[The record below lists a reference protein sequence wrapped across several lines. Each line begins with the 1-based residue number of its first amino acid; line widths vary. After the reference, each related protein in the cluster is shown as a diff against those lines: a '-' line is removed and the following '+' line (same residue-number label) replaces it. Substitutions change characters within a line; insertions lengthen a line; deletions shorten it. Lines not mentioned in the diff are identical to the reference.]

1 MKTITIGTRLTAWYS
16 LIMAASLC
24 IFGIVADLAMKGS
37 IHSTVDEGLRQ
48 RIEGV
53 RNIIVDDG
61 PKGLDALTDEFQEY
75 DDGQGIR
82 GRLRVV
88 DSSGKL
94 IFVTP
99 KSDFLAHASR
109 NSGADSPYLTRVDGE
124 GFHILH
130 DKITVNGASYDVV
143 VATAMD
149 DFERAVDR
157 FEFALF
163 LSVPAIL
170 IVAAVG
176 GYWLSRRALAPVD
189 EITQAARKIGVQ
201 DLAQRLTVHKS
212 GDELE
217 RLAETL
223 NGMLGRLEAAFQRIT
238 KFTADASHELRT
250 PVSVMRASAEIALR
264 KSRTEQEYREA
275 LAQILQESERL
286 SQLIEQLLILAR
298 SDSGSSA
305 LPTVPPNLLS
315 RSRVPAIKPASS
327 PEKNNSRFPRA
338 CLNSLC
344 GCKVIRLPWRGSS
357 SPFWK
362 PVKYTPGGGQIEVQL
377 YPQDGFAIASIRDTG
392 IGVSSED
399 LPHIF
404 ERFYRADRARTR
416 DFGGSGL
423 GLAIGTWIAQ
433 VHGGEIR
440 VESQPSPR
448 LLLQGT
454 AAAVGCRRCGTRRRR
469 LAPPRRCT
477 CRLRA
482 PDSLPL
488 P

>member
-1 MKTITIGTRLTAWYS
+1 MKTITIGTKLTAWYS

-124 GFHILH
+124 GFHMLH

-170 IVAAVG
+170 IVAALG

-189 EITQAARKIGVQ
+189 EITQAARKIGAQ

-298 SDSGSSA
+298 SDSGSSV
-305 LPTVPPNLLS
+305 LPMVPTNLTQPLKS
-315 RSRVPAIKPASS
+315 ACDQASLLAG
-327 PEKNNSRFPRA
+327 EKQLAFSA
-338 CLNSLC
+338 
-344 GCKVIRLPWRGSS
+344 RLPEQPLWVQGDSASLERL
-357 SPFWK
+357 FLALLDNA
-362 PVKYTPGGGQIEVQL
+362 VKYTPGGGQIEVQL

-440 VESQPSPR
+440 VESEPSR
-448 LLLQGT
+448 GSCFK
-454 AAAVGCRRCGTRRRR
+454 VR
-469 LAPPRRCT
+469 
-477 CRLRA
+477 
-482 PDSLPL
+482 LPL
-488 P
+488 SVAGDAEPVAAD